1 MQRLDKSHHICYT
14 SISVDIRRLF
24 AKWRS
29 RVADGPHCRMA
40 LRELAEATGISYVTL
55 KKAAQQERLEAHKSG
70 KIWLST
76 PAAVERAQESGRMRR
91 KR

>member
-1 MQRLDKSHHICYT
+1 
-14 SISVDIRRLF
+14 
-24 AKWRS
+24 
-29 RVADGPHCRMA
+29 MA